1 MLVDEVM
8 LVSEWG
14 RTGLAAGLAIHLRE
28 DWCSL
33 VQKRGQTRLQK
44 ASIGVLLPRLLGLPV
59 TESPNVS
66 VRWTNSHKKAHRS
79 LHNEVSSR
87 GLYSLEGLSCRLVV
101 RHHQRQSLSRGRPR
115 RKFVIFFVVQ
125 QALSSSNTRLERRLE
140 RLHLI
145 VSTFFFNGLWG
156 APRPTLDASTM

>member
-44 ASIGVLLPRLLGLPV
+44 ASIGVLLPILLGLPV
-59 TESPNVS
+59 TEIQMCLSDGPIAIKRYTGVCIT
-66 VRWTNSHKKAHRS
+66 RCPA
-79 LHNEVSSR
+79 
-87 GLYSLEGLSCRLVV
+87 EGC
-101 RHHQRQSLSRGRPR
+101 
-115 RKFVIFFVVQ
+115 
-125 QALSSSNTRLERRLE
+125 
-140 RLHLI
+140 I
-145 VSTFFFNGLWG
+145 VSKVSRAGWLCGIIKDNHSHEEVHGKSPFFFCRT
-156 APRPTLDASTM
+156 ARFIV